1 MDTVTSLRT
10 LREAIYGGTDMGDV
24 IDLIAG
30 VDASLI
36 KKAMAGDMDAAKIFH
51 QRHALNLSTGP
62 WQVHLC
68 HNETYA
74 TVSYRKTTQTIG
86 SNRNPELLSLA
97 WVEATLALMLN
108 NVQQEESS
116 NG

>member
-1 MDTVTSLRT
+1 MDNVTSLRT
-10 LREAIYGGTDMGDV
+10 LREAIYGGPSMGDV

-36 KKAMAGDMDAAKIFH
+36 KKAISGDMDAAKIFH
-51 QRHALNLSTGP
+51 QRHALNTATGP
-62 WQVHLC
+62 WQVHLS

-74 TVSYRKTTQTIG
+74 TVSYRQTSQAIG
-86 SNRNPELLSLA
+86 SNRNPELLALA
-97 WVEATLALMLN
+97 WIEATLALMIYN
-108 NVQQEESS
+108 IQQEESS